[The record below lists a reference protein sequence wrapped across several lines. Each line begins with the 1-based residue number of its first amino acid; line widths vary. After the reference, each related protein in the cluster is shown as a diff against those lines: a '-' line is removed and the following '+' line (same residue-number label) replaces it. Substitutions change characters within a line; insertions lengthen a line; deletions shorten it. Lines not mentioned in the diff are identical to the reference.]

1 MIREQN
7 LPSLRTVFFFVSLLI
22 LYVCM
27 YCYNYITIIV
37 STVVEIDVRD
47 RNRSLSTKIT
57 ETSLSYYIPARET
70 LVFYCFFSPSFCHIL
85 PRIEFSQVLHIKIHV
100 CMYRN

>member
-7 LPSLRTVFFFVSLLI
+7 LPSLRPVFFASYFVRMHVLLSL
-22 LYVCM
+22 Y
-27 YCYNYITIIV
+27 YYIIV

-47 RNRSLSTKIT
+47 RNRSLSNKIT

-70 LVFYCFFSPSFCHIL
+70 LVFYRFFSSFLPYPSSY
-85 PRIEFSQVLHIKIHV
+85 RIFTDSTYKNTRVYV
-100 CMYRN
+100 P